1 MQREEGGGNGESCSS
16 YIYDDD
22 EMTTRLRN
30 QKLVIVRSRRKVCF
44 VFMLRMNK
52 YRMSKDSY

>member
-22 EMTTRLRN
+22 EMTARLRN
-30 QKLVIVRSRRKVCF
+30 QKLVIVRSRRKVC
-44 VFMLRMNK
+44 
-52 YRMSKDSY
+52 